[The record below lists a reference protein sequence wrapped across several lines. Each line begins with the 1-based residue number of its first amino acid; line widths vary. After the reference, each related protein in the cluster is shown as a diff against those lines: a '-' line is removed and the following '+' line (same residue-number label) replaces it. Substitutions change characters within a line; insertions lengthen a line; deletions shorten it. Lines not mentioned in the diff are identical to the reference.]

1 MLLDKKKKKPLLS
14 LRCENWLLGNYCS
27 CLPPAGSSSGPGN
40 EQRGSRCCVP
50 TNTCP
55 EWCASAV
62 PVPPVPSWELASPQ
76 LSNRNQPHQYLSEGL
91 SMAAPHLA
99 AGLGSPQGDSCTCQ
113 AAETGGSTSGKQ
125 CCSGTA
131 GGNADGRRVI
141 LAGRVLVTHHLRA
154 WTSSLTQP
162 SLLTSFLYPRQ
173 PPSSLAQLVITI
185 TRKKTFFFFLG
196 TLADSNHIKP
206 SKLWHVTASNPRIF

>member
-1 MLLDKKKKKPLLS
+1 
-14 LRCENWLLGNYCS
+14 
-27 CLPPAGSSSGPGN
+27 
-40 EQRGSRCCVP
+40 
-50 TNTCP
+50 
-55 EWCASAV
+55 
-62 PVPPVPSWELASPQ
+62 
-76 LSNRNQPHQYLSEGL
+76 
-91 SMAAPHLA
+91 MAAPHLA
-99 AGLGSPQGDSCTCQ
+99 AGLSSPQGDSCTCQ